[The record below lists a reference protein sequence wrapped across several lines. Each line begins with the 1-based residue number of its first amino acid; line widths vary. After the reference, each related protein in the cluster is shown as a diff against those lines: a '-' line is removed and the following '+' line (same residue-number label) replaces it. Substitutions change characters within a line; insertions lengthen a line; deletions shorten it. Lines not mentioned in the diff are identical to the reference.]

1 MTVQDPANLVLSQ
14 FDNEGLSLRAKRSN
28 LGGGHEDEGGSIM
41 SYNGWTNYETW
52 TVNKWLTSEN
62 PEVANSVY
70 ALVQD
75 AGSTATLE
83 EALRK
88 YVGQYFIPALDPGLA
103 RDLLQAAVEK
113 VSWQELAERYWREMR
128 QAAKE

>member
-1 MTVQDPANLVLSQ
+1 
-14 FDNEGLSLRAKRSN
+14 
-28 LGGGHEDEGGSIM
+28 M

-52 TVNKWLTSEN
+52 AVNKWLTGEN

-88 YVGQYFIPALDPGLA
+88 YVSQYFIPALGPGLA
-103 RDLLQAAVEK
+103 HDLLQAAVEK
-113 VSWQELAERYWREMR
+113 VSWQELAERYWHEMR